1 MPTGQ
6 QVSDARG
13 RAGERL
19 PRDISD
25 PGSTTRACAYEEDQV
40 RSIKTGIAA
49 VALAAA
55 TVAVAGPAQADE
67 PLPGAPE
74 ERITIDINLLGC
86 SIGAGLGVD
95 LLLALTTG
103 QGSSTTIGSGL
114 ATRLKMAGCLPW

>member
-1 MPTGQ
+1 M
-6 QVSDARG
+6 
-13 RAGERL
+13 
-19 PRDISD
+19 
-25 PGSTTRACAYEEDQV
+25 

-103 QGSSTTIGSGL
+103 QGSNTTIGSGL